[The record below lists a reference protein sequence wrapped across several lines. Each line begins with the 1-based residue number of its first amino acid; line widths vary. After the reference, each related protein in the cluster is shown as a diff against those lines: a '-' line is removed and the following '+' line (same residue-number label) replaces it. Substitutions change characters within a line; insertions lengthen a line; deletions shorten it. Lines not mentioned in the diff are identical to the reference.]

1 MFMALDTHRLK
12 NDSCLF
18 CPKPIEMTELIDTY
32 EESGTSDHYY
42 DYTDYY
48 LSVVHS
54 PLEQVFCF
62 NVSLEQEDGELSRRV
77 RDNKD
82 VIALVESEFRRLT
95 EIHDSRIKS
104 ARDELGGRI
113 SLDMF
118 LDEREKYEDAAIEA
132 VILKLSRKISP
143 NEEEMYDFLSEI
155 MFEKDDR
162 PIGRSIP
169 YSEKALEIS
178 KRYPTRRLREG
189 IKPYSLKSHLDC
201 WSYDTFDGTQIIYG
215 DLYGRIQRQHLEGVS
230 KHYPELFEE
239 SKKISIR
246 IVPYKQ

>member
-1 MFMALDTHRLK
+1 MALDVHRLK

-18 CPKPIEMTELIDTY
+18 CPKPIEMTESIDTY

-62 NVSLEQEDGELSRRV
+62 NVLLEQEDGELSRRV

-82 VIALVESEFRRLT
+82 VIALVESEFGRLT
-95 EIHDSRIKS
+95 EAHDSRIRS
-104 ARDELGGRI
+104 IRDKLSSGI

-118 LDEREKYEDAAIEA
+118 LDEREKYEDTAIEA

-143 NEEEMYDFLSEI
+143 NEEEMYDFLLQI

-189 IKPYSLKSHLDC
+189 IDPYALKSHLDC
-201 WSYDTFDGTQIIYG
+201 WPYDAFDGTQTTHG
-215 DLYGRIQRQHLEGVS
+215 DLYRHIQRQHLKGIS
-230 KHYPELFEE
+230 KHYSKLFKEF
-239 SKKISIR
+239 KKMPIR